1 MVDVDVNFLLEP
13 DSPVFEADIFVET
26 GIRTHE
32 KLAGRDLPDQ
42 HPISAITGLE
52 EALDGK
58 VDEIIGGSNID
69 VERTNNRVTINSASF
84 IYEQGIASDVWV
96 IEHNLNKAPAIT
108 LVDSSGAEF
117 QARKVYNSLN
127 QVTIYLN
134 GATTG
139 KAYLN

>member
-1 MVDVDVNFLLEP
+1 MADFEANFTLEP
-13 DSPVFEADIFVET
+13 QAEIDAELSIEMVNTD
-26 GIRTHE
+26 HD
-32 KLAGRDLPDQ
+32 KLNNRDLPDQ

-52 EALDGK
+52 EALEGK
-58 VDEIIGGSNID
+58 VAEIIGGSNID

>member
-1 MVDVDVNFLLEP
+1 MADFIANFTLEEQNSIDADLKLDVNNTDHNLL
-13 DSPVFEADIFVET
+13 
-26 GIRTHE
+26 
-32 KLAGRDLPDQ
+32 LNRDLPDQ

>member
-26 GIRTHE
+26 GIRIHE
-32 KLAGRDLPDQ
+32 KLTGRDLPDQ